1 MFFQFFLFLV
11 IHSLFQLFEVMDVD
25 LQASGAPAHD
35 PSDNGNDGVGAL
47 PPPPPVQLEQG
58 RDWNL
63 AFDVMMES
71 SVRIERA
78 LQQVGGRLGLLEDIQ
93 RQVESGESI

>member
-1 MFFQFFLFLV
+1 
-11 IHSLFQLFEVMDVD
+11 MDVD
-25 LQASGAPAHD
+25 LQASGAPAQD
-35 PSDNGNDGVGAL
+35 LDGVGA
-47 PPPPPVQLEQG
+47 PPPSPPVQQEQG

-63 AFDVMMES
+63 VFDVMINQRS
-71 SVRIERA
+71 NRWV

>member
-1 MFFQFFLFLV
+1 
-11 IHSLFQLFEVMDVD
+11 MDVD
-25 LQASGAPAHD
+25 LQASGAPAQD

>member
-1 MFFQFFLFLV
+1 M
-11 IHSLFQLFEVMDVD
+11 IG
-25 LQASGAPAHD
+25 SGI
-35 PSDNGNDGVGAL
+35 L
-47 PPPPPVQLEQG
+47 PPPVLQGQG

-63 AFDVMMES
+63 YFDVMMES
-71 SVRIERA
+71 NARIDRA